1 MLKMKGPGQMSY
13 LALLN
18 CNKKNHNRK
27 KITKKNFRLET
38 RASLSSFTRNNL
50 TQWARWAATTYPDQP
65 GFNLFLFLPQVFPSK
80 CLAISSTL

>member
-1 MLKMKGPGQMSY
+1 MLKMKVPGQMSY

-18 CNKKNHNRK
+18 CNKKTHNRKK
-27 KITKKNFRLET
+27 KITKKKLRPET

-65 GFNLFLFLPQVFPSK
+65 GFNCFYFCLKCFHPSV
-80 CLAISSTL
+80 

>member
-1 MLKMKGPGQMSY
+1 MLKMKVPGKMSY

-27 KITKKNFRLET
+27 KKSQKNYRLKT

-50 TQWARWAATTYPDQP
+50 TQWARWAATYPDQA
-65 GFNLFLFLPQVFPSK
+65 GFNCDPILFLPQVWFV
-80 CLAISSTL
+80 